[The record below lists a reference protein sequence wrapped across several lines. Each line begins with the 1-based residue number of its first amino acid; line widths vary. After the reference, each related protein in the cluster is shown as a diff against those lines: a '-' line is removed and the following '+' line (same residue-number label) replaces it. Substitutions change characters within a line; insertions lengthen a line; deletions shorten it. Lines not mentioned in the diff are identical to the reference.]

1 MTTATDQFLMFA
13 GVFIAA
19 YIAHRIWRFFFPDG
33 PAEQYGYAPG
43 TDDIP
48 LSAVIGAVVVV
59 GVLVFGVA
67 HVGAAAGLS

>member
-13 GVFIAA
+13 AVFVLA

-33 PAEQYGYAPG
+33 PAEQHGYAPG